1 VKTSGRIENKQLNL
15 KQDGFFFLFFFYF
28 QIIFT
33 FGFLGF
39 YVKKLKIMQYD
50 FELAL

>member
-15 KQDGFFFLFFFYF
+15 KQDGFCFFLLFFFSNF
-28 QIIFT
+28 IF
-33 FGFLGF
+33 GSLGF
-39 YVKKLKIMQYD
+39 YLKKLKIMQYD